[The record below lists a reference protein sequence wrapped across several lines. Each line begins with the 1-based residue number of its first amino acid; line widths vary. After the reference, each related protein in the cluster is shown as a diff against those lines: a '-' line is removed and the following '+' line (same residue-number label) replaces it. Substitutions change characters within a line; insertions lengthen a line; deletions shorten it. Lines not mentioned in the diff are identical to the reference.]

1 MLTLLSVKY
10 GDPVHLRRN
19 AALCRRLNPDAP
31 YTWIVVNND
40 FDHQFALEVAAE
52 FAGDVRVVPGAQ
64 RVANSDR
71 GSAHHAAGIMAGLRM
86 VQSRYLLVVDH
97 DFYVVRP
104 QWIRSLLEH
113 VHAQNLAFFGSVWHP
128 RWSYQPR
135 DFPSVH
141 FLLID
146 LEQVSLD
153 DLDFRPDFG
162 ADRWD
167 AFVSSPRIPLP
178 SALRV
183 LLQVGRLR
191 DTGWRVRKH
200 YRTSTLTSE
209 RLQVHW
215 NRAAALSAAP
225 TLHRALERVL
235 PDAFNPYPRNR
246 LELTDQ
252 SFLRPVSSLGY
263 GLGWEEFFW
272 QGAPFAL
279 HLRGVGRGAADAE
292 EMMELERVLS
302 ELTRR

>member
-19 AALCRRLNPDAP
+19 VALCRQLNPDAR
-31 YTWIVVNND
+31 YEWIVVNND
-40 FDHQFALEVAAE
+40 FDDRFALEG
-52 FAGDVRVVPGAQ
+52 AGEVRVVPGVE
-64 RVANSDR
+64 RVASGDR
-71 GSAHHAAGIMAGLRM
+71 GSQHHAAGIMAGLKS
-86 VQSRYLLVVDH
+86 VQGRYLLVIDH

-104 QWIRSLLEH
+104 LWIEAILEH
-113 VHAQNLAFFGSVWHP
+113 VRVQGLAFFGSVWHP

-146 LEQVSLD
+146 LEQVSLE

-167 AFVSSPRIPLP
+167 ALVSNPRTPIP

-191 DTGWRVRKH
+191 DTGWRVRER
-200 YRTSTLTSE
+200 YRTSALNAE

-215 NRAAALSAAP
+215 NREAALRAAP
-225 TLHRALERVL
+225 ALHRALEGVL
-235 PDAFNPYPRNR
+235 SPSFNPYPRTSD
-246 LELTDQ
+246 ELTDQ
-252 SFLRPVSSLGY
+252 SFLHPVSSLGY
-263 GLGWEEFFW
+263 GWGWEEFSW
-272 QGAPFAL
+272 RGAPFAL
-279 HLRGVGRGAADAE
+279 HLRGVGRGVASAE
-292 EMMELERVLS
+292 EAAELERVLS
-302 ELTRR
+302 ELTRP

>member
-10 GDPVHLRRN
+10 GDPAHLRRN
-19 AALCRRLNPDAP
+19 AALCRQLNPDAE
-31 YTWIVVNND
+31 YTWIVVDND
-40 FDHQFALEVAAE
+40 LDEQFALEAM
-52 FAGDVRVVPGAQ
+52 GGVRVVPGVMPGVERRA
-64 RVANSDR
+64 SGDR
-71 GSAHHAAGIMAGLRM
+71 GSRHHAAGIMAGLRA
-86 VQSRYLLVVDH
+86 VQSRYLLVIDH

-104 QWIRSLLEH
+104 GWIESILEH
-113 VHAQNLAFFGSVWHP
+113 VRLNNLAFFGSVWHP

-146 LEQVSLD
+146 LGQVKLE

-167 AFVSSPRIPLP
+167 AFVSDPRTPIP
-178 SALRV
+178 SALRT

-191 DTGWRVRKH
+191 DTGWRVRSR
-200 YRTSTLTSE
+200 YRMSGLTAE

-215 NRAAALSAAP
+215 NREAAIDAAP
-225 TLHRALERVL
+225 TLHRTLMGGL
-235 PDAFNPYPRNR
+235 PDAFNPYPRTGA
-246 LELTDQ
+246 ELTDQ

-263 GLGWEEFFW
+263 GWAWEEFFW

-279 HLRGVGRGAADAE
+279 HLRGVGRGITGIEEAA
-292 EMMELERVLS
+292 ELEYVLC
-302 ELTRR
+302 ELTRP